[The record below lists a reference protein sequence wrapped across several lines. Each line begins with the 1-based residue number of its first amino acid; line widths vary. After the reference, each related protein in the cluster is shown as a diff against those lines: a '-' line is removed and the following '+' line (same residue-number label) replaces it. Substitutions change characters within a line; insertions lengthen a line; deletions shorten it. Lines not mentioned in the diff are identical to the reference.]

1 MPLVKIDL
9 GGGRTSL
16 KGYINLDLCPEA
28 DIHCDLEDAH
38 LPFKDGEVE
47 EIRAKDILE
56 HIRNLLPLLN
66 ECWRVLRPGGLIYL
80 EVPRHDSAEA
90 VIDPTH
96 IRFFHWHTFDMIC
109 DRNSSIAYALK
120 PWNLAHRVMD
130 DANVNICVV
139 LEKVE

>member
-1 MPLVKIDL
+1 MKLDL
-9 GGGRTSL
+9 GGGRSPM
-16 KGYINLDLCPEA
+16 KGYINIDLCPTA
-28 DIHCDLEDAH
+28 DLQIDLEKAC
-38 LPFKDGEVE
+38 LPFKDSEVD

-66 ECWRVLRPGGLIYL
+66 ECWRVLKLGGKMYI

-96 IRFFHWHTFDMIC
+96 VRFFHWFTFDMIC

-120 PWNLAHRVMD
+120 PWKLISRKMD
-130 DANVNICVV
+130 NANVNICVEM
-139 LEKVE
+139 EKVE